1 MMKNYED
8 DYPHIWDEE
17 VRDDIEFRR
26 FMRKVIAEMLPR
38 AKRDMAAMENS
49 RLPVSELLRILNEAW
64 DVMELIWR
72 AASPRQQRA
81 HEDRLVPLWREI
93 RPLLNRTYEIAEGQL
108 ERRERTQ

>member
-1 MMKNYED
+1 MMKDYEA
-8 DYPHIWDEE
+8 DYPQIWDEE
-17 VRDDIEFRR
+17 ARDEIEFRR

-64 DVMELIWR
+64 DVMEVIWR
-72 AASPRQQRA
+72 AASPRQKRA

-93 RPLLNRTYEIAEGQL
+93 RPLLKRTHEMAKAEL
-108 ERRERTQ
+108 ERRGTMQ